1 MKQKP
6 KILTYKGYKFFDD
19 GSGRMNLLKVYKDI
33 LKTEPVEKMSNLF
46 NSFISAYRESYN
58 TQHVLIY

>member
-19 GSGRMNLLKVYKDI
+19 GSVRMNLLKVYKDI

-46 NSFISAYRESYN
+46 NSFISAYRES
-58 TQHVLIY
+58 